1 MTTLPIRK
9 KFKKFSDEFIP
20 DIVEY
25 IKNEIEKNPYL
36 TISVGCDSIQR
47 KRKTLYTV
55 TIMLYNGSEKNGAH
69 VVFFRENL
77 HKVRDNFERLHKEAD
92 YIHQVGE
99 LLITELGDTFCRKD
113 LTDLERKRYKF
124 HLSKCNGEVKN
135 LSSFDEQNF
144 INNIQLTD
152 FEKIQDFKL
161 VDLHVDFNPF
171 EGELDKRGN
180 QKNKS
185 NVAYKSFVPWL
196 RGLGYRVFAKPM
208 SYASTNAADILL
220 KN

>member
-1 MTTLPIRK
+1 MTTLPLRK
-9 KFKKFSDEFIP
+9 KFKKFNGEFIS

-25 IKNEIEKNPYL
+25 IRDRMIENPHL

-47 KRKTLYTV
+47 KRKTLYTI
-55 TIMLYNGSEKNGAH
+55 TIMLYNGSIKNGAH

-77 HKVRDNFERLHKEAD
+77 SKVRDNFDRLHKEVE
-92 YIHQVGE
+92 YVHTVGE
-99 LLITELGDTFCRKD
+99 LLTSELGQNVIRKD
-113 LTDLERKRYKF
+113 LTDFERKRYKF
-124 HLSKCNGEVKN
+124 HLSKCNGDVKN
-135 LSSFDEQNF
+135 LSTFDEDNF
-144 INNIQLTD
+144 IKNIQLSEFD
-152 FEKIQDFKL
+152 KIEDFKL
-161 VDLHVDFNPF
+161 VDLHVDFNPY

-185 NVAYKSFVPWL
+185 NIAYKSFVPWL

>member
-25 IKNEIEKNPYL
+25 VKKEIEQNPYL

-55 TIMLYNGSEKNGAH
+55 TIMLYNGSIKNGAH

-92 YIHQVGE
+92 YILQVGE
-99 LLITELGDTFCRKD
+99 LLISELGDTFCRKD
-113 LTDLERKRYKF
+113 LTEFERKRYKF
-124 HLSKCNGEVKN
+124 HLSKCNGEIKN

-185 NVAYKSFVPWL
+185 NIAYRSFVPWL

>member
-1 MTTLPIRK
+1 
-9 KFKKFSDEFIP
+9 
-20 DIVEY
+20 
-25 IKNEIEKNPYL
+25 
-36 TISVGCDSIQR
+36 
-47 KRKTLYTV
+47 
-55 TIMLYNGSEKNGAH
+55 
-69 VVFFRENL
+69 
-77 HKVRDNFERLHKEAD
+77 
-92 YIHQVGE
+92 
-99 LLITELGDTFCRKD
+99 
-113 LTDLERKRYKF
+113 
-124 HLSKCNGEVKN
+124 LSKCNGEIKN